1 MKKTVIAGILAI
13 SALIIADSAKDVLRK
28 AREDYYK
35 QQREM
40 TRPVKEKKVSEKK
53 MKKEQSTSGEMLE
66 ESVILEEERVEEVK
80 PK

>member
-1 MKKTVIAGILAI
+1 MKKTVIAGILVI
-13 SALIIADSAKDVLRK
+13 SALVMADSAKDVLRK

-40 TRPVKEKKVSEKK
+40 TRPVKEKKVPEKK

-66 ESVILEEERVEEVK
+66 E
-80 PK
+80 